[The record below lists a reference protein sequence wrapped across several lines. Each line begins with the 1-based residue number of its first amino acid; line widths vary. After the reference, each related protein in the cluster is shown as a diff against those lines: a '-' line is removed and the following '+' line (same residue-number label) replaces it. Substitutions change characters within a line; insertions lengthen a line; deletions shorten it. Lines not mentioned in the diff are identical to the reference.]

1 MSLEK
6 LAEKIDSAAKA
17 EAEIVI
23 NNAKEQAKEIIDSAK
38 SEAKLMENDVM
49 EKVEKEV
56 SQLAVEIVASAKQ
69 ANQKRVLIAKRSELD
84 LTWKSIKELVGSGKL
99 NGRKA
104 LLESIVKEADSEEN
118 KGMIMKPVNIDRS
131 VLSKTGSSFKI
142 GDDVEGMGGFILEST
157 DGSISLDY
165 RFDSRLDSC
174 WNENIQNV
182 SEILFN

>member
-23 NNAKEQAKEIIDSAK
+23 NDAKDQAKEIIDSAK
-38 SEAKLMENDVM
+38 NEAKTMENDVM
-49 EKVEKEV
+49 DRINKEV

-69 ANQKRVLIAKRSELD
+69 ANQKKVLIAKRSELD
-84 LTWKSIKELVGSGKL
+84 STWKSIRELVGSGKL

-104 LLESIVKEADSEEN
+104 LLESIVKEADTKEN

-131 VLSKTGSSFKI
+131 VLSKVESSFKV
-142 GDDVEGMGGFILEST
+142 GDDVEGLGGFILESP

-182 SEILFN
+182 SKILFD